1 MAAAQTVNHALG
13 SQFVAASAA
22 APRRAG
28 SVWLTR
34 VIVFTPVV
42 FATLLAKFT
51 LPGLNIPSI
60 GMLFPMVI
68 IAVAAGLAT
77 GRLQPVPMRLAL
89 FLLMLSVLALI
100 QIWRGEVF
108 SLPSLAMMAVLG
120 FAYVPAARRG
130 TVTQEDALRFF
141 CNLTALIALAGVIQF
156 TLQFVGGKAFAFPI
170 ETFVPDWLRTRGY
183 NDIAPLYYGAK
194 IYKAT
199 GFVMLEPSVFCQLC
213 ALGLTAELVHRNRG
227 WRMAAYAAGIVV
239 SYSGTGLL
247 ILAVTLPVLVILYQ
261 RWDLLLRGLLLLAVL
276 ALLVEPLNLNV
287 TLNRASE
294 FSSSGG
300 SSAFIRFVG
309 WMNLFADKL
318 WTDPARA
325 LFGYGAG
332 TFFSAAEVYRA
343 GEMAHAKIFFEF
355 GVVGGLL
362 YFVFLFYCFLSSR
375 APLALRIGVLA
386 AYFMNGA
393 YSPSVT
399 GIATSLLLWPALPV
413 ATQSRARQL
422 PGEPEVADA
431 K

>member
-1 MAAAQTVNHALG
+1 MAHTLR
-13 SQFVAASAA
+13 SQFVAAPDVGTDHAE
-22 APRRAG
+22 
-28 SVWLTR
+28 SVWLAR
-34 VIVFTPVV
+34 LIVFAPVV

-60 GMLFPMVI
+60 GLLFPMVI
-68 IAVAAGLAT
+68 IAVGVGLAT

-100 QIWRGEVF
+100 QVWRGENF
-108 SLPSLAMMAVLG
+108 SLPSFAMMAVLG
-120 FAYVPAARRG
+120 FAYVPAAKAG

-141 CNLTALIALAGVIQF
+141 CNLSALIALAGVVQF
-156 TLQFVGGKAFAFPI
+156 ALQFVGGKALAFPI
-170 ETFVPDWLRTRGY
+170 ETFVPDWLRTHGY
-183 NDIAPLYYGAK
+183 NNISPLYYGAK
-194 IYKAT
+194 IFKAT

-213 ALGLTAELVHRNRG
+213 ALGLTAELVYRNRG
-227 WRMAAYAAGIVV
+227 WRMVAYAAGIVV

-247 ILAVTLPVLVILYQ
+247 ILAVTLPVLVVIYQ

-276 ALLVEPLNLNV
+276 ALLIEPLNLNV
-287 TLNRASE
+287 TLNRAGE
-294 FSSSGG
+294 FGSGG

-332 TFFSAAEVYRA
+332 SFFSAAEAYRA

-355 GVVGGLL
+355 GVVGGVL

-375 APLALRIGVLA
+375 APLALRIGVLV

-399 GIATSLLLWPALPV
+399 GVATSLLLWPALPMQ
-413 ATQSRARQL
+413 THPRPRQRA
-422 PGEPEVADA
+422 GAEEAVDA

>member
-1 MAAAQTVNHALG
+1 MAMTQTLRSQFIPAAAAGT
-13 SQFVAASAA
+13 S
-22 APRRAG
+22 RAE

-34 VIVFTPVV
+34 LIVFAPLVC
-42 FATLLAKFT
+42 ATVLAKFA
-51 LPGLNIPSI
+51 LPGLNISSI
-60 GMLFPMVI
+60 GLLFPMVI
-68 IAVAAGLAT
+68 VAVAVGLAT
-77 GRLQPVPMRLAL
+77 GKLQPVPMRLAL

-100 QIWRGEVF
+100 QVWRGENF

-120 FAYVPAARRG
+120 FAYVPAAKAG

-141 CNLTALIALAGVIQF
+141 CNLTALIALGGVIQF
-156 TLQFVGGKAFAFPI
+156 ALQFVGGKALAFPI
-170 ETFVPDWLRTRGY
+170 ETFVPDWLRTHGY
-183 NDIAPLYYGAK
+183 NNIAPLYYGAK

-213 ALGLTAELVHRNRG
+213 ALGLTAELVYRNRG

-261 RWDLLLRGLLLLAVL
+261 RWDLLLRGLLLLAIL
-276 ALLVEPLNLNV
+276 ALLVEPLNLNI

-294 FSSSGG
+294 FGSSGG

-309 WMNLFADKL
+309 WMNLFADKI
-318 WTDPARA
+318 WSDPARA

-332 TFFSAAEVYRA
+332 TFFSAAEAYRA
-343 GEMAHAKIFFEF
+343 GEMAHAKIFYEF

-362 YFVFLFYCFLSSR
+362 YFTFLFYCFLGSR
-375 APLALRIGVLA
+375 APLALRLGVLV

-399 GIATSLLLWPALPV
+399 GVATSLLLWPALP
-413 ATQSRARQL
+413 AAAAQIRARRRVDDA
-422 PGEPEVADA
+422 EVAHGH
-431 K
+431 

>member
-1 MAAAQTVNHALG
+1 MAVAQTLG
-13 SQFVAASAA
+13 SQFVVPSQAVTQ
-22 APRRAG
+22 RAG

-34 VIVFTPVV
+34 LIVFTPLV
-42 FATLLAKFT
+42 FATLLAKFA
-51 LPGLNIPSI
+51 LPGLNLASI
-60 GMLFPMVI
+60 GLLFPMVI
-68 IAVAAGLAT
+68 IAVAVGLAT
-77 GRLQPVPMRLAL
+77 GKLQPVPMRLAL
-89 FLLMLSVLALI
+89 FLLMFSVLALI
-100 QIWRGEVF
+100 QVWRGEPF

-120 FAYVPAARRG
+120 FSYVPAARAG

-141 CNLTALIALAGVIQF
+141 CNLSVLIALAGVVQF
-156 TLQFVGGKAFAFPI
+156 TLQFVVGKALAFPI
-170 ETFVPDWLRTRGY
+170 ETFVPDALRTSGY
-183 NDIAPLYYGAK
+183 NAIAPLYYGAT

-213 ALGLTAELVHRNRG
+213 ALGLTAELVYRNRG

-247 ILAVTLPVLVILYQ
+247 ILAVTLPVLVVLYR

-276 ALLVEPLNLNV
+276 AMLVEPLNLDI

-294 FSSSGG
+294 FGSSGG

-309 WMNLFADKL
+309 WIHLFADKL

-332 TFFSAAEVYRA
+332 NFFSAAGNYRA
-343 GEMAHAKIFFEF
+343 GEMAHAKILFEF
-355 GVVGGLL
+355 GAVGGIL
-362 YFVFLFYCFLSSR
+362 YFIFLFYCFLSSK
-375 APLALRIGVLA
+375 APLALRIGVLV

-399 GIATSLLLWPALPV
+399 GVATSLLLWPALPAV
-413 ATQSRARQL
+413 TLLRSRPRSGDREAVH
-422 PGEPEVADA
+422 E

>member
-1 MAAAQTVNHALG
+1 MAVAQTVNQTLR

-22 APRRAG
+22 GTRRAE

-34 VIVFTPVV
+34 VIVFTPLV

-68 IAVAAGLAT
+68 IAVAAGLAS

-120 FAYVPAARRG
+120 FAYVPAARRD
-130 TVTQEDALRFF
+130 TVTQDDALRFF

-156 TLQFVGGKAFAFPI
+156 ALQFVGGKALAFPI

-183 NDIAPLYYGAK
+183 NDIAPLYYGAR

-213 ALGLTAELVHRNRG
+213 ALGLTAELVYRNRG
-227 WRMAAYAAGIVV
+227 WRMVAYAAGIVV

-287 TLNRASE
+287 TLNRAGE
-294 FSSSGG
+294 FGSGG

-325 LFGYGAG
+325 LFGYGSGA
-332 TFFSAAEVYRA
+332 FFSAAELYRA
-343 GEMAHAKIFFEF
+343 GEMAHAKILFEF

-413 ATQSRARQL
+413 ATQPRGRPL
-422 PGEPEVADA
+422 PGEQEVADA